1 MSHDKREILIIKI
14 AFQLGLGG
22 AAQGEALKGFNDTV
36 QHPQI
41 ATGMG
46 AVVWERL
53 LAVPYG
59 EWVSEA
65 VTEAYED
72 DRVVIT
78 KKFEDLVGKDAAS
91 VLNLNDGGDEAR
103 WQGLYWT
110 KQTYAELLETKNK
123 YDRSGLL
130 FCHHCVGSERWDA
143 SGTCE
148 VGLNA
153 TSIDR

>member
-1 MSHDKREILIIKI
+1 MSPYFCFLPLASTLSINLRHS
-14 AFQLGLGG
+14 LGG
-22 AAQGEALKGFNDTV
+22 VAA
-36 QHPQI
+36 
-41 ATGMG
+41 
-46 AVVWERL
+46 
-53 LAVPYG
+53 Y
-59 EWVSEA
+59 SS
-65 VTEAYED
+65 
-72 DRVVIT
+72 
-78 KKFEDLVGKDAAS
+78 GKDAAS